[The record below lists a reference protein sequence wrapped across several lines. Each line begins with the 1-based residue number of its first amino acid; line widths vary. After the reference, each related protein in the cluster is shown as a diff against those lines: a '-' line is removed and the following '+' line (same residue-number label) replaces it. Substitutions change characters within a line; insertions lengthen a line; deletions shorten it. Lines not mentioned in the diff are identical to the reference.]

1 MPDRTS
7 PIALRRLEARD
18 LAAALAIQA
27 QSYPAFLREDE
38 AAFASRL
45 DLLAGY
51 CLAAERDGR
60 LIAYLL
66 AHGWPRAAP
75 PAIGDR
81 LDPAA
86 PSQVLYIHDLAVSPE
101 GRGVGAGRALVDLAF
116 DLASHDGLTTAELIA
131 VEGAAP
137 YGRALG
143 FTEPSIPPALAATV
157 AAYGPAA
164 RWMSRPLAPRD

>member
-38 AAFASRL
+38 AAF
-45 DLLAGY
+45 
-51 CLAAERDGR
+51 
-60 LIAYLL
+60 
-66 AHGWPRAAP
+66 
-75 PAIGDR
+75 AIGDR

-137 YGRALG
+137 YWRALG
-143 FTEPSIPPALAATV
+143 FTEPSIPPALAAKV